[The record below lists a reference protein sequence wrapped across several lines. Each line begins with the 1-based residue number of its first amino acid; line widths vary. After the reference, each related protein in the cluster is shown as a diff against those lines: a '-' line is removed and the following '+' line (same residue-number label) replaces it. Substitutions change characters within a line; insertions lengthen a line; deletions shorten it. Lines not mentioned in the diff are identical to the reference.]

1 MRNVKVIGAGLIGTS
16 IALGL
21 KTSGYSVTI
30 EDEYPEA
37 EAIAQNLVG
46 QVGAGPVPEIVIIAT
61 PISTISGLIVALSK
75 RYPDSIFI
83 DIGGLKSEV
92 IADVSAFPAIMHRF
106 CPTHPMAGREIA
118 GALAARADLFQGRIW
133 IYTPTEMTGE
143 VAIQAA
149 LEIIDSLGGV
159 PVSLTATEHDEAIAG
174 ISHFPQIISSLLSVS
189 LENISEEYLSLAGQ
203 GLKDVSRLAGS
214 DPDLWAELLH
224 ANRKA
229 ISEYLT
235 VFADSLSDLATSL
248 SNDDLRKTHEMLERG
263 RENHRRIPGKH
274 RGKRREYWYLPIVI
288 DDKPGQLARIFEV
301 CASVSVNVEDLTIE
315 HSPGQETGLII
326 LALSESDS
334 QALYQKF
341 NEEGWNVHL
350 PRESIG

>member
-1 MRNVKVIGAGLIGTS
+1 MKNVKVIGAGLIGTS

-21 KTSGYSVTI
+21 KAAGYHITI

-46 QVGAGPVPEIVIIAT
+46 QVGAGAIPEIVIIAT
-61 PISTISGLIVALSK
+61 PISTIPGLIITLSK
-75 RYPDSIFI
+75 LYHDSIFI

-92 IADVSAFPAIMHRF
+92 IADVAVFPEIMNRF

-143 VAIQAA
+143 FAIHTA

-159 PVSLTATEHDEAIAG
+159 PVVLTAEEHDEAIAG

-214 DPDLWAELLH
+214 DPDLWSELLH
-224 ANRKA
+224 ANRHA
-229 ISEYLT
+229 VSEYLAA
-235 VFADSLSDLATSL
+235 FADSLNDLSTSL
-248 SNDDLRKTHEMLERG
+248 LNDDLRKTHEILERG

-274 RGKRREYWYLPIVI
+274 RGKPREYWYLPIVI

-301 CASVSVNVEDLTIE
+301 CASVSVNVEDLSIE
-315 HSPGQETGLII
+315 HSPGQQTGLVT
-326 LALSESDS
+326 LAMSESDS
-334 QALYQKF
+334 RALYEKF
-341 NEEGWNVHL
+341 DEEGWKVHL